1 MLYFFSEKIFLLF
14 NTRFNFAPISPHLKP
29 GTYIIILVYTPQY
42 DMDFNNQLY
51 IFGKKNTYFLDCFL
65 AMHCHDVRQ
74 FGNKGGKP
82 TQFYEKIHIPHFFLW
97 LVQKISLFEYLGH
110 AVFFFTITF
119 KKSSCYGSL
128 PLIGKKSMKDTM
140 FYCIR

>member
-1 MLYFFSEKIFLLF
+1 
-14 NTRFNFAPISPHLKP
+14 
-29 GTYIIILVYTPQY
+29 
-42 DMDFNNQLY
+42 MDFNNQLY